1 MKHAV
6 RHAVPLALFAILAAL
21 CWTSGTAGDSG
32 GEYPART
39 IKMVVP
45 FNPGGGSDSFG
56 RMIEAGIDKAEL
68 LPQPLIVINRPGASA
83 TIGSRYVKDARAD
96 GYTVLLL
103 HNAIITAQYSGMVNY
118 GVEDFEP
125 IAATGEIPMVIAVHE
140 SSRFKTLKQLL
151 DAAKEKP
158 DSIVHGVNLGAPTHF
173 AALKLENASG
183 AKFRFTQAGD
193 GADRFGKLK
202 EHIDVA
208 GFSVAEFVSF
218 RSEGLRGLALLD
230 VERNPSFGDVP
241 TAIEQGYDV
250 TELNSFYWWFPKGT
264 PKDRSDDFASVL
276 EKVMKTDF
284 VREKLAELNMAPS
297 FVRGQEFQDLIAER
311 VRDAA
316 AVGLQTSPEVPNI
329 PLFVGLA
336 LIACLAAVVVTRFQ
350 KGKPGSE
357 TEAGAEG
364 SSTSGQKGG
373 FTSLKHPGLLLIAIS
388 AYVVAMQ
395 FEWLSYAIATP
406 LFIVAAGLVLAKEPR
421 RILLPLCEVA
431 LIVGLGTFYVLTNVV
446 VTDLP

>member
-1 MKHAV
+1 MRWR
-6 RHAVPLALFAILAAL
+6 RHAIPLALIAVLAAL
-21 CWTSGTAGDSG
+21 CWSSGTDGDSAG
-32 GEYPART
+32 SYPART

-56 RMIEAGIDKAEL
+56 RMIEAGIEKADL
-68 LPQPLIVINRPGASA
+68 LPQPLIVVNRPGASA
-83 TIGSRYVKDARAD
+83 TIGSRYVKDARPD

-140 SSRFKTLKQLL
+140 SSRFETLQQLL
-151 DAAKEKP
+151 DEAKEKP
-158 DSIVHGVNLGAPTHF
+158 DTIVHGVNLGAPTHF

-183 AKFRFTQAGD
+183 GKFRFTQAGD

-208 GFSVAEFVSF
+208 GFSVAEFASF

-230 VERNPSFGDVP
+230 VERNPTFDDVP

-264 PKDRSDDFASVL
+264 PKDRADYFAGVL
-276 EKVMKTDF
+276 EKAMKTEF
-284 VREKLAELNMAPS
+284 VQGKLAELNMAPS
-297 FVRGQEFQDLIAER
+297 FVRGQEFQELIADR
-311 VRDAA
+311 VRTAA
-316 AVGLQTSPEVPNI
+316 AVGEQKSPEVPNI

-336 LIACLAAVVVTRFQ
+336 LAACLAVVVTTQLRSAS
-350 KGKPGSE
+350 KDVSRADNV
-357 TEAGAEG
+357 EATMPR
-364 SSTSGQKGG
+364 STD
-373 FTSLKHPGLLLIAIS
+373 FNRPGLLLLA
-388 AYVVAMQ
+388 AAFYVAAMQ
-395 FEWLSYAIATP
+395 LEWLGYAVATP
-406 LFIVAAGLVLAKEPR
+406 VFIIAAGLVLSKEPR

>member
-1 MKHAV
+1 MKYVA
-6 RHAVPLALFAILAAL
+6 RHAVPLTVIVILAAL
-21 CWTSGTAGDSG
+21 CGAAGTDGDG
-32 GEYPART
+32 GAAYPART

-56 RMIEAGIDKAEL
+56 RMIEAGIEKADL
-68 LPQPLIVINRPGASA
+68 LPQPLIVVNRPGASA
-83 TIGSRYVKDARAD
+83 TIGSRYVKDARPD

-140 SSRFKTLKQLL
+140 SSRFQTLKQLM
-151 DAAKEKP
+151 DEVKEKP
-158 DSIVHGVNLGAPTHF
+158 DTVVHGVNLGAPTHF
-173 AALKLENASG
+173 AALKLEKASG
-183 AKFRFTQAGD
+183 GRFRFTQAGD
-193 GADRFGKLK
+193 GADRFGKLQ

-230 VERNPSFGDVP
+230 VQRNPMFDDVP

-264 PKDRSDDFASVL
+264 PKERVDYFAEVL
-276 EKVMKTDF
+276 EKAMKTDF
-284 VREKLAELNMAPS
+284 VQKKLADLNMAPI
-297 FVRGQEFQDLIAER
+297 FVRGQKFQELIASR
-311 VRDAA
+311 VRTAA
-316 AVGLQTSPEVPNI
+316 GVGQQESPQVPNI

-336 LIACLAAVVVTRFQ
+336 MTVSLAIVLLQRFGQ
-350 KGKPGSE
+350 QSASDADPASHADRTGDLRRPG
-357 TEAGAEG
+357 
-364 SSTSGQKGG
+364 
-373 FTSLKHPGLLLIAIS
+373 FLLLVTALF
-388 AYVVAMQ
+388 VMAMQ
-395 FEWLSYAIATP
+395 FEWLGYVTATP
-406 LFIVAAGLVLAKEPR
+406 VFIVAAGLVLSKDPR
-421 RILLPLCEVA
+421 RVLIPLSEVA
-431 LIVGLGTFYVLTNVV
+431 LIVGLGTYYVLTNVV